1 MNRRNVILALVIA
14 AVLVSTGLAI
24 WWSAYH
30 RNTRNKDLGDRPA
43 DLISLADIGSF
54 PADYREAAAAVR
66 EVVDRSGE
74 QSNEFFVKIGAN
86 RPDKIVVLHLWH
98 QSAWAPENKG
108 KVGNPGGKCRDAW
121 FDPALGQVVRVEL
134 WQ

>member
-1 MNRRNVILALVIA
+1 MNRRNVILAVVIV
-14 AVLVSTGLAI
+14 AVLVVAGLTI
-24 WWSAYH
+24 WRLKYH
-30 RNTRNKDLGDRPA
+30 GHSKDKNLGDRPE

-54 PADYREAAAAVR
+54 PADYRQAAAAVS

-74 QSNEFFVKIGAN
+74 QSKEFYVKIDAN
-86 RPDKIVVLHLWH
+86 RADKIIVLHLWH

-108 KVGNPGGKCRDAW
+108 KVGNPGGRCRDAW
-121 FDPALGQVVRVEL
+121 FDPAIGQVVRVEF